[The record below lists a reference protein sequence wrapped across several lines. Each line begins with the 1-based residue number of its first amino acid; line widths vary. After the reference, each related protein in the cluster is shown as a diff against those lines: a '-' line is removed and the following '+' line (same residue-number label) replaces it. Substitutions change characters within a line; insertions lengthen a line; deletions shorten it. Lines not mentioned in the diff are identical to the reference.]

1 MILTL
6 FIFRE
11 KCTILYSLL
20 KSKIFPS
27 VRCRNYLRRSQ
38 ILSAMCRG
46 ENVFVRDETSTA
58 ERFVKTL
65 LDERHLPRKLVP
77 DDLLTADDSVID
89 VYAVADNGVGFIVV
103 DIVVNVDLVRNSA
116 FAIV

>member
-1 MILTL
+1 
-6 FIFRE
+6 
-11 KCTILYSLL
+11 
-20 KSKIFPS
+20 
-27 VRCRNYLRRSQ
+27 
-38 ILSAMCRG
+38 MCRG
-46 ENVFVRDETSTA
+46 ENVLVRDETSTA

-89 VYAVADNGVGFIVV
+89 VYAVADDGIGFIIVHVV
-103 DIVVNVDLVRNSA
+103 VSVDLVRNSA